1 MKKRIVSTVLA
12 AAMAASM
19 ISGCGSS
26 GQGASEAAPK
36 EENKAEGTES
46 KGEGAESKAEAAEDA
61 SGDPLKVVY
70 LCNGNLGDK
79 GFNDSAASG
88 MQKLA
93 DEMGAEVKTIE
104 MGRDETSYEGNYLD
118 VSEQDWDMIVSG
130 TWSVKELAQDIA
142 AEFPEKN
149 YLIFD
154 VSVDRDVVTEGN
166 MMGVNYYS
174 NQAAFL
180 SGALAAKMLE
190 SGDAK
195 IDASQKILGFVG
207 SMDTANI
214 NDFLVGYLE
223 GIKYVDPEIK
233 VVTSYVGSFEDV
245 SKCMEMTTQLYNQGA
260 QVVYAPASQSIL
272 GAVTAAQ
279 KSDKYLIACDQD
291 LYSELK
297 ESDPELAANVLSSSL
312 KNVGESIYT
321 SIKDWKEGTKTLDQD
336 YILGLDSGAVGLAK
350 NDNYTAIVPEEIQKF
365 IDETE
370 EKIISGEVA
379 VGTAFDMTTEEVA
392 ALRDGMKP

>member
-1 MKKRIVSTVLA
+1 MKKRIVSTLLA

-19 ISGCGSS
+19 LAGCGSS
-26 GQGASEAAPK
+26 AKETAAVQAGKESQAGDTTAQAQEENADDAGASDK
-36 EENKAEGTES
+36 
-46 KGEGAESKAEAAEDA
+46 
-61 SGDPLKVVY
+61 PLKVVY

-88 MQKLA
+88 MQMLA
-93 DEMGAEVKTIE
+93 DKMGAEVKTIE

-180 SGALAAKMLE
+180 SGVLAAKMLD

-195 IDASQKILGFVG
+195 IDPSKKILGFVG
-207 SMDTANI
+207 SMDTSNI

-223 GIKYVDPEIK
+223 GIQYVDPEIK

-291 LYSELK
+291 LYAELK
-297 ESDPELAANVLSSSL
+297 DSDPELAANVISSSL

-321 SIKDWKEGTKTLDQD
+321 SVKGWSEGSMSLDQD

-350 NDNYTAIVPEEIQKF
+350 NENYTKLVPEDIQKF

-370 EKIISGEVA
+370 QKVISGDIT
-379 VGTAFDMTTEEVA
+379 VGTAFDMTTEDVA

>member
-19 ISGCGSS
+19 LAGCGSS
-26 GQGASEAAPK
+26 AKETTAAPAGKETQAGDTTAQAQEENADDPGASDK
-36 EENKAEGTES
+36 
-46 KGEGAESKAEAAEDA
+46 
-61 SGDPLKVVY
+61 PLKVVY

-88 MQKLA
+88 IQLLA
-93 DEMGAEVKTIE
+93 DKMGAEVKTIE

-142 AEFPEKN
+142 AEFPDKN

-180 SGALAAKMLE
+180 SGVLAAKMLD

-195 IDASQKILGFVG
+195 IDPSKKILGFVG
-207 SMDTANI
+207 SMDTSNI

-223 GIKYVDPEIK
+223 GIQYVDPEIK

-291 LYSELK
+291 IYAELK
-297 ESDPELAANVLSSSL
+297 DSDPELAANVISSSL

-321 SIKDWKEGTKTLDQD
+321 SVKGWSEGTMSLDQD

-350 NDNYTAIVPEEIQKF
+350 NENYTKLVPEDIQKF

-370 EKIISGEVA
+370 QKVISGDIT
-379 VGTAFDMTTEEVA
+379 VGTAFDMTTEDVA

>member
-1 MKKRIVSTVLA
+1 MEMKKRIVSTLLA

-19 ISGCGSS
+19 LAGCGSS
-26 GQGASEAAPK
+26 AKETAAVQAGKESQAGDTTAQAQEENADDAGASDK
-36 EENKAEGTES
+36 
-46 KGEGAESKAEAAEDA
+46 
-61 SGDPLKVVY
+61 PLKVVY

-88 MQKLA
+88 MQMLA
-93 DEMGAEVKTIE
+93 DKMGAEVKTIE

-142 AEFPEKN
+142 AEFPDKN

-180 SGALAAKMLE
+180 SGVLAAKMLD

-195 IDASQKILGFVG
+195 IDPSKKILGFVG
-207 SMDTANI
+207 SMDTSNI

-223 GIKYVDPEIK
+223 GVQYVDPEIK

-291 LYSELK
+291 LYAELK
-297 ESDPELAANVLSSSL
+297 DSDPELAANVISSSL

-321 SIKDWKEGTKTLDQD
+321 SVKGWSEGTMSLDQD

-350 NDNYTAIVPEEIQKF
+350 NENYTKLVPEDIQKF

-370 EKIISGEVA
+370 QKVISGDIT
-379 VGTAFDMTTEEVA
+379 VGTAFDMTTEDVA

>member
-19 ISGCGSS
+19 ISGCGAS
-26 GQGASEAAPK
+26 GQGATEAAKTEETKAEDAEGK
-36 EENKAEGTES
+36 EEGKAEE
-46 KGEGAESKAEAAEDA
+46 KAEASSD
-61 SGDPLKVVY
+61 DPLKVVY

-142 AEFPEKN
+142 AEFGNDCEVVIHDLKTKEPEHSIIYIVN
-149 YLIFD
+149 GH
-154 VSVDRDVVTEGN
+154 VTGRN
-166 MMGVNYYS
+166 VGDGPSDAV
-174 NQAAFL
+174 
-180 SGALAAKMLE
+180 LE

-195 IDASQKILGFVG
+195 IDASQKVLGFVG
-207 SMDTANI
+207 SMDAANI

-223 GIKYVDPEIK
+223 GVKYVDPEIK

-260 QVVYAPASQSIL
+260 QIVYAPASQSIL

-291 LYSELK
+291 LYGELK

-350 NDNYTAIVPEEIQKF
+350 NDNYKAIVPEEIQKF
-365 IDETE
+365 IEETE
-370 EKIISGEVA
+370 QKIIGGEIT

-392 ALRDGMKP
+392 ALRDEMKP

>member
-1 MKKRIVSTVLA
+1 MKKRIVSTLLA

-19 ISGCGSS
+19 LAGCGSS
-26 GQGASEAAPK
+26 AKETAAVQAGKETQAGDTTAQAQEENADDAGASDK
-36 EENKAEGTES
+36 
-46 KGEGAESKAEAAEDA
+46 
-61 SGDPLKVVY
+61 PLKVVY

-88 MQKLA
+88 MQMLA
-93 DEMGAEVKTIE
+93 DKMGAEVKTIE

-142 AEFPEKN
+142 AEFPDKN

-180 SGALAAKMLE
+180 SGVLAAKMLD

-195 IDASQKILGFVG
+195 IDPSKKILGFVG
-207 SMDTANI
+207 SMDTSNI

-223 GIKYVDPEIK
+223 GIQYVDPEIK

-291 LYSELK
+291 LYAELK
-297 ESDPELAANVLSSSL
+297 DSDPELAANVISSSL

-321 SIKDWKEGTKTLDQD
+321 SVKGWSEGTMSLDQD

-350 NDNYTAIVPEEIQKF
+350 NENYTKLVPEDIQKF

-370 EKIISGEVA
+370 QKVISGDIT
-379 VGTAFDMTTEEVA
+379 VGTAFDMATEDVA

>member
-19 ISGCGSS
+19 LAGCGSS
-26 GQGASEAAPK
+26 AKETTAAPAGKETQAGDTTAQEENADDPGASDK
-36 EENKAEGTES
+36 
-46 KGEGAESKAEAAEDA
+46 
-61 SGDPLKVVY
+61 PLKVVY

-88 MQKLA
+88 MQLLA
-93 DEMGAEVKTIE
+93 DKMGAEVKTIE

-142 AEFPEKN
+142 AEFPDKN

-180 SGALAAKMLE
+180 SGVLAAKMLD

-195 IDASQKILGFVG
+195 IDPSKKILGFVG
-207 SMDTANI
+207 SMDTSNI

-223 GIKYVDPEIK
+223 GIQYVDPEIK

-291 LYSELK
+291 IYAELK
-297 ESDPELAANVLSSSL
+297 DYDPELAANVISSSL

-321 SIKDWKEGTKTLDQD
+321 SVKGWSEGTMSLDQD

-350 NDNYTAIVPEEIQKF
+350 NENYTKLVPEDIQKF

-370 EKIISGEVA
+370 QKVISGDIT
-379 VGTAFDMTTEEVA
+379 VGTAFDMTTEDVA

>member
-19 ISGCGSS
+19 ISGCGAS
-26 GQGASEAAPK
+26 GQGATEAAKTEETKAEDAEGK
-36 EENKAEGTES
+36 EEGKAEE
-46 KGEGAESKAEAAEDA
+46 KAEA
-61 SGDPLKVVY
+61 SSYDPLKVVY

-166 MMGVNYYS
+166 MMGINYYS
-174 NQAAFL
+174 FPAHLRPRCWNPEMRRSML
-180 SGALAAKMLE
+180 LRRSWAL
-190 SGDAK
+190 
-195 IDASQKILGFVG
+195 
-207 SMDTANI
+207 
-214 NDFLVGYLE
+214 
-223 GIKYVDPEIK
+223 
-233 VVTSYVGSFEDV
+233 
-245 SKCMEMTTQLYNQGA
+245 
-260 QVVYAPASQSIL
+260 
-272 GAVTAAQ
+272 
-279 KSDKYLIACDQD
+279 
-291 LYSELK
+291 
-297 ESDPELAANVLSSSL
+297 
-312 KNVGESIYT
+312 
-321 SIKDWKEGTKTLDQD
+321 
-336 YILGLDSGAVGLAK
+336 
-350 NDNYTAIVPEEIQKF
+350 
-365 IDETE
+365 
-370 EKIISGEVA
+370 
-379 VGTAFDMTTEEVA
+379 
-392 ALRDGMKP
+392 

>member
-1 MKKRIVSTVLA
+1 MLA
-12 AAMAASM
+12 
-19 ISGCGSS
+19 GCGSS
-26 GQGASEAAPK
+26 AKETAAVQAGKESQAGDTTAQAQEENADDAGAS
-36 EENKAEGTES
+36 NK
-46 KGEGAESKAEAAEDA
+46 
-61 SGDPLKVVY
+61 PLKVVY

-88 MQKLA
+88 MQMLA
-93 DEMGAEVKTIE
+93 DKMGAEVKTIE

-142 AEFPEKN
+142 AEFPDKN

-180 SGALAAKMLE
+180 SGVLAAKMLD

-195 IDASQKILGFVG
+195 IDPSKKILGFVG
-207 SMDTANI
+207 SMDTSNI

-223 GIKYVDPEIK
+223 GVQYVDPEIK

-291 LYSELK
+291 LYAELK
-297 ESDPELAANVLSSSL
+297 DSDPELAANVISSSL

-321 SIKDWKEGTKTLDQD
+321 SVKGWSEGTMSLDQD

-350 NDNYTAIVPEEIQKF
+350 NENYTKLVPEDIQKF

-370 EKIISGEVA
+370 QKVISGDIT
-379 VGTAFDMTTEEVA
+379 VGTAFDMTTEDVA

>member
-19 ISGCGSS
+19 LAGCGSS
-26 GQGASEAAPK
+26 AKETVAAAGK
-36 EENKAEGTES
+36 QEQSGDAVAEKDKAES
-46 KGEGAESKAEAAEDA
+46 ADPADADA
-61 SGDPLKVVY
+61 SGKKLKVVY

-88 MQKLA
+88 MQMLA
-93 DEMGAEVKTIE
+93 DQMGAEVKTIE

-142 AEFPEKN
+142 SQFPEKN

-154 VSVDRDVVTEGN
+154 VSVDRDVVTDGN

-180 SGALAAKMLE
+180 SGVLAAKMLD

-195 IDASQKILGFVG
+195 IDASKKILGFVG
-207 SMDTANI
+207 SMDTSNI

-223 GIKYVDPEIK
+223 GVQYVDPEIK

-297 ESDPELAANVLSSSL
+297 ESDPQLAANVISSSL

-321 SIKDWKEGTKTLDQD
+321 SVKAWSEGTMTLDQD
-336 YILGLDSGAVGLAK
+336 YILGLDSGAVGLAE
-350 NDNYTAIVPEEIQKF
+350 NENYKTIVPEEIQKF

-370 EKIISGEVA
+370 QKIINGDIA
-379 VGTAFDMTTEEVA
+379 VGTAFDMSTEDVA

>member
-19 ISGCGSS
+19 LAGCGSS
-26 GQGASEAAPK
+26 AKETTAAPAGKETQAGDTTAQAQEENADDPGASDK
-36 EENKAEGTES
+36 
-46 KGEGAESKAEAAEDA
+46 
-61 SGDPLKVVY
+61 PLKVVY

-88 MQKLA
+88 MQLLA
-93 DEMGAEVKTIE
+93 DKMGAEVKTIE

-142 AEFPEKN
+142 AGFPDKN

-180 SGALAAKMLE
+180 SGVLAAKMLD

-195 IDASQKILGFVG
+195 IDPSKKILGFVG
-207 SMDTANI
+207 SMDTSNI

-223 GIKYVDPEIK
+223 GIQYVDPEIK

-291 LYSELK
+291 IYAELK
-297 ESDPELAANVLSSSL
+297 DSDPELAANVISSSL

-321 SIKDWKEGTKTLDQD
+321 SVKGWSEGTMSLDQD

-350 NDNYTAIVPEEIQKF
+350 NENYTKLVPEDIQKF

-370 EKIISGEVA
+370 QKVISGDIT
-379 VGTAFDMTTEEVA
+379 VGTAFDMTTEDVA

>member
-1 MKKRIVSTVLA
+1 MRKRFISTALA
-12 AAMAASM
+12 AALAASM
-19 ISGCGSS
+19 LAGCGSS
-26 GQGASEAAPK
+26 GSDTAAKDSSGAAGSE
-36 EENKAEGTES
+36 
-46 KGEGAESKAEAAEDA
+46 AEAAGDA
-61 SGDPLKVVY
+61 EGGSEATEGSGDPLKVVY

-79 GFNDSAASG
+79 GFNDSAAAG

-154 VSVDRDVVTEGN
+154 VSVDRDVVTDGN
-166 MMGVNYYS
+166 MMGLNYYS

-180 SGALAAKMLE
+180 SGVLAAKMLE

-195 IDASQKILGFVG
+195 IDASQKVLGFVG

-214 NDFLVGYLE
+214 NDFLVGYLD

-233 VVTSYVGSFEDV
+233 VMTSYVGSFEDV

-279 KSDKYLIACDQD
+279 KADKYLIACDQD
-291 LYSELK
+291 LYAELK

-312 KNVGESIYT
+312 KNVGDSIYT
-321 SIKDWKEGTKTLDQD
+321 AVKGWHEGTMTLDQD

-350 NDNYTAIVPEEIQKF
+350 NDNYTSIVPDEIQSF

-370 EKIISGEVA
+370 EKIISGEVT
-379 VGTAFDMTTEEVA
+379 VGTAFDMTTEEVS
-392 ALRDGMKP
+392 ALRDSMKP

>member
-1 MKKRIVSTVLA
+1 MKKRIVSTLLA

-19 ISGCGSS
+19 LAGCGSS
-26 GQGASEAAPK
+26 AKETAAPAGKESQAGDTAAQEQEENADDAGASGK
-36 EENKAEGTES
+36 
-46 KGEGAESKAEAAEDA
+46 
-61 SGDPLKVVY
+61 PLKVVY

-88 MQKLA
+88 MQMLA
-93 DEMGAEVKTIE
+93 DKMGAEVKTIE

-142 AEFPEKN
+142 AEFPDKN

-180 SGALAAKMLE
+180 SGVLAAKMLD

-195 IDASQKILGFVG
+195 IDPSKKILGFVG
-207 SMDTANI
+207 SMDTSNI

-223 GIKYVDPEIK
+223 GVQYVDPEIK

-291 LYSELK
+291 LYAELK
-297 ESDPELAANVLSSSL
+297 DSDPELAANVISSSL

-321 SIKDWKEGTKTLDQD
+321 SVKGWSEGTMSLDQD

-350 NDNYTAIVPEEIQKF
+350 NENYTKLVPEDIQKF

-370 EKIISGEVA
+370 QKVISGDIT
-379 VGTAFDMTTEEVA
+379 VGTAFDMTTEDVA

>member
-19 ISGCGSS
+19 LAGCGSS
-26 GQGASEAAPK
+26 AKETTAAPAGKETQAGDTTAQAQEENADDPGASDK
-36 EENKAEGTES
+36 
-46 KGEGAESKAEAAEDA
+46 
-61 SGDPLKVVY
+61 PLKVVY

-88 MQKLA
+88 MQLLA
-93 DEMGAEVKTIE
+93 DKMGAEVKTIE

-142 AEFPEKN
+142 AEFPDKN

-180 SGALAAKMLE
+180 SGILAAKMLD

-195 IDASQKILGFVG
+195 IDPSKKILGFVG
-207 SMDTANI
+207 SMDTSNI

-223 GIKYVDPEIK
+223 GIQYVDPEIK

-291 LYSELK
+291 IYAELK
-297 ESDPELAANVLSSSL
+297 DSDPELAANVISSSL

-321 SIKDWKEGTKTLDQD
+321 SVKGWSEGTMSLDQD

-350 NDNYTAIVPEEIQKF
+350 NENYTKLVPEDIQKF

-370 EKIISGEVA
+370 QKVISGDIT
-379 VGTAFDMTTEEVA
+379 VGTAFDMTTEDVA

>member
-19 ISGCGSS
+19 LAGCGSS
-26 GQGASEAAPK
+26 AKETTAAPAGKETQAGDTTAQAQEKNADDPGASDK
-36 EENKAEGTES
+36 
-46 KGEGAESKAEAAEDA
+46 
-61 SGDPLKVVY
+61 PLKVVY

-88 MQKLA
+88 MQLLA
-93 DEMGAEVKTIE
+93 DKMGAEVKTIE

-142 AEFPEKN
+142 AEFPDKN

-180 SGALAAKMLE
+180 SGVLAAKMLD

-195 IDASQKILGFVG
+195 IDPSKKILGFVG
-207 SMDTANI
+207 SMDTSNI

-223 GIKYVDPEIK
+223 GIQYVDPEIK

-291 LYSELK
+291 IYAELK
-297 ESDPELAANVLSSSL
+297 DSDPELAANVISSSL

-321 SIKDWKEGTKTLDQD
+321 SVKGWSEGTMSLDQD

-350 NDNYTAIVPEEIQKF
+350 NENYTKLVPEDIQKF

-370 EKIISGEVA
+370 QKVISGDIT
-379 VGTAFDMTTEEVA
+379 VGTAFDMTTEDVA

>member
-1 MKKRIVSTVLA
+1 MKKRIVSTLLA

-19 ISGCGSS
+19 LAGCGSS
-26 GQGASEAAPK
+26 AKETAAAQAGKETQAGDTTAQAQEENADDAGASDK
-36 EENKAEGTES
+36 
-46 KGEGAESKAEAAEDA
+46 
-61 SGDPLKVVY
+61 PLKVVY

-79 GFNDSAASG
+79 GFNDSAANG
-88 MQKLA
+88 MQMLA
-93 DEMGAEVKTIE
+93 DKMGAEVKTIE

-142 AEFPEKN
+142 AEFPDKN

-180 SGALAAKMLE
+180 SGVLAAKMLD

-195 IDASQKILGFVG
+195 IDPSKKILGFVG
-207 SMDTANI
+207 SMDTSNI

-223 GIKYVDPEIK
+223 GIQYVDPEIK

-291 LYSELK
+291 LYAELK
-297 ESDPELAANVLSSSL
+297 DSDPELAANVISSSL

-321 SIKDWKEGTKTLDQD
+321 SVKGWSEGTMSLDQD

-350 NDNYTAIVPEEIQKF
+350 NENYTKLVPEDIQKF

-370 EKIISGEVA
+370 QKVISGDIT
-379 VGTAFDMTTEEVA
+379 VGTAFDMTTEDVA

>member
-1 MKKRIVSTVLA
+1 MKKRIVSTLLA

-19 ISGCGSS
+19 LVGCGSS
-26 GQGASEAAPK
+26 AKETAAVQAGKETQAGDTTAQAQEENADDAGASDK
-36 EENKAEGTES
+36 
-46 KGEGAESKAEAAEDA
+46 
-61 SGDPLKVVY
+61 PLKVVY

-88 MQKLA
+88 MQMLA
-93 DEMGAEVKTIE
+93 DKMGAEVKTIE

-142 AEFPEKN
+142 AEFPDKN

-180 SGALAAKMLE
+180 SGVLAAKMLD

-195 IDASQKILGFVG
+195 IDPSKKILGFVG
-207 SMDTANI
+207 SMDTSNI

-223 GIKYVDPEIK
+223 GIQYVDPEIK

-291 LYSELK
+291 LYAELK
-297 ESDPELAANVLSSSL
+297 DSDPELAANVISSSL

-321 SIKDWKEGTKTLDQD
+321 SVKGWSEGTMSLDQD

-350 NDNYTAIVPEEIQKF
+350 NENYTKLVPEDIQKF

-370 EKIISGEVA
+370 QKVISGDIT
-379 VGTAFDMTTEEVA
+379 VGTAFDMTTEDVA

>member
-1 MKKRIVSTVLA
+1 MRKRMVSTVMA
-12 AAMAASM
+12 AVMAASM
-19 ISGCGSS
+19 LAGCGTAAN
-26 GQGASEAAPK
+26 GEASASAGKQEQ
-36 EENKAEGTES
+36 AEG
-46 KGEGAESKAEAAEDA
+46 AAAA
-61 SGDPLKVVY
+61 SGGEEGSGPAKADGKKLKVVY

-79 GFNDSAASG
+79 GFNDSAAGG
-88 MQKLA
+88 MQMIAGK
-93 DEMGAEVKTIE
+93 MGAEVKTIE

-142 AEFPEKN
+142 AQYPEKN
-149 YLIFD
+149 YLLFD
-154 VSVDRDVVTEGN
+154 SSVDRDVVTGGN

-180 SGALAAKMLE
+180 SGVLAAKMLE
-190 SGDAK
+190 SGDSR
-195 IDASQKILGFVG
+195 IDSSKKVLGFVG
-207 SMDTANI
+207 SMDTSNI
-214 NDFLVGYLE
+214 NDFLVGYLR
-223 GIKYVDPEIK
+223 GIQYVDPGIK

-272 GAVTAAQ
+272 GAVTAAR

-291 LYSELK
+291 LYTELK
-297 ESDPELAANVLSSSL
+297 ESDPGLAANVLSSSL

-321 SIKDWKEGTKTLDQD
+321 AVKGWEDGTMALDQD
-336 YILGLDSGAVGLAK
+336 YTLGLDSGAVGLAK
-350 NDNYTAIVPEEIQKF
+350 NENYSTIVPLEIQKF

-370 EKIISGEVA
+370 QKIIKGDIT
-379 VGTAFDMTTEEVA
+379 VGTVYDMSTEDVA

>member
-1 MKKRIVSTVLA
+1 MKKRIVSTLLA

-19 ISGCGSS
+19 LAGCGSS
-26 GQGASEAAPK
+26 AKETAAVQAGK
-36 EENKAEGTES
+36 ETQAGDTTAQAQEENADDAGTS
-46 KGEGAESKAEAAEDA
+46 DK
-61 SGDPLKVVY
+61 PLKVVY

-88 MQKLA
+88 MQMLA
-93 DEMGAEVKTIE
+93 DKMGAEVKTIE

-142 AEFPEKN
+142 AEFPDKN

-180 SGALAAKMLE
+180 SGVLAAKMLD

-195 IDASQKILGFVG
+195 IDPSKKVLGFVG
-207 SMDTANI
+207 SMDTSNI

-223 GIKYVDPEIK
+223 GIQYVDPEIK

-291 LYSELK
+291 LYAELK
-297 ESDPELAANVLSSSL
+297 DSDSELAANVISSSL

-321 SIKDWKEGTKTLDQD
+321 SVKGWSEGTMSLDQD

-350 NDNYTAIVPEEIQKF
+350 NENYTKLVPEDIQKF

-370 EKIISGEVA
+370 QKVISGDIT
-379 VGTAFDMTTEEVA
+379 VGTAFDMTTEDVA

>member
-1 MKKRIVSTVLA
+1 MKKRIVSTLLA

-19 ISGCGSS
+19 LAGCGSS
-26 GQGASEAAPK
+26 AKETAAVQAGKESQAGDTTAQAQEENADDAGASDK
-36 EENKAEGTES
+36 
-46 KGEGAESKAEAAEDA
+46 
-61 SGDPLKVVY
+61 PLKVVY

-88 MQKLA
+88 MQMLA
-93 DEMGAEVKTIE
+93 DKMGAEVKTIE

-142 AEFPEKN
+142 AEFPDKN

-180 SGALAAKMLE
+180 SGVLAAKMLD

-195 IDASQKILGFVG
+195 IDPSKKILGFVG
-207 SMDTANI
+207 SMDTSNI

-223 GIKYVDPEIK
+223 GVQYVDSEIK

-291 LYSELK
+291 LYAELK
-297 ESDPELAANVLSSSL
+297 DSDPELAANVISSSL

-321 SIKDWKEGTKTLDQD
+321 SVKGWSEGTMSLDQD

-350 NDNYTAIVPEEIQKF
+350 NENYTKLVPEDIQKF

-370 EKIISGEVA
+370 QKVISGDIT
-379 VGTAFDMTTEEVA
+379 VGTAFDMTTEDVA

>member
-19 ISGCGSS
+19 LAGCGSS
-26 GQGASEAAPK
+26 AKETTAAPAGKETQAGDTTAQAQEENADDAGASDK
-36 EENKAEGTES
+36 
-46 KGEGAESKAEAAEDA
+46 
-61 SGDPLKVVY
+61 PLKVVY

-88 MQKLA
+88 MQLLA
-93 DEMGAEVKTIE
+93 DKMGAEVKTIE

-142 AEFPEKN
+142 AEFPDKN

-180 SGALAAKMLE
+180 SGVLAAKMLD

-195 IDASQKILGFVG
+195 IDPSKKILGFVG
-207 SMDTANI
+207 SMDTSNI

-223 GIKYVDPEIK
+223 GVQYVDPEIK

-291 LYSELK
+291 LYAELK
-297 ESDPELAANVLSSSL
+297 DSDPELAANVISSSL

-321 SIKDWKEGTKTLDQD
+321 SVKGWSEGTMSLDQD

-350 NDNYTAIVPEEIQKF
+350 NENYTKLVHEDIQKF

-370 EKIISGEVA
+370 QKVISGDIT
-379 VGTAFDMTTEEVA
+379 VGTAFDMTTEDVA

>member
-19 ISGCGSS
+19 LAGCGSS
-26 GQGASEAAPK
+26 AKETVAAAGK
-36 EENKAEGTES
+36 QEQSGDAVAEKDKAES
-46 KGEGAESKAEAAEDA
+46 ADPADADA
-61 SGDPLKVVY
+61 SGKKLKVVY

-88 MQKLA
+88 MQMLA
-93 DEMGAEVKTIE
+93 DKMGAEVKTIE

-142 AEFPEKN
+142 AEFPDKN

-180 SGALAAKMLE
+180 SGVLAAKMLD

-195 IDASQKILGFVG
+195 IDPSKKILGFVG
-207 SMDTANI
+207 SMDTSNI

-223 GIKYVDPEIK
+223 GVQYVDPEIK

-291 LYSELK
+291 LYAELK
-297 ESDPELAANVLSSSL
+297 DSDPELAANVISSSL

-321 SIKDWKEGTKTLDQD
+321 SVKGWSEGTMSLDQD

-350 NDNYTAIVPEEIQKF
+350 NENYTKLVPEDIQKF

-370 EKIISGEVA
+370 QKVISGDIT
-379 VGTAFDMTTEEVA
+379 VGTAFDMTTEDVA

>member
-1 MKKRIVSTVLA
+1 
-12 AAMAASM
+12 MAASM
-19 ISGCGSS
+19 LAGCGSS
-26 GQGASEAAPK
+26 AKETAAVQAGKETQAGDTTAQAQEENADDAGASDK
-36 EENKAEGTES
+36 
-46 KGEGAESKAEAAEDA
+46 
-61 SGDPLKVVY
+61 PLKVVY

-88 MQKLA
+88 MQMLA
-93 DEMGAEVKTIE
+93 DKMGAEVKTIE

-142 AEFPEKN
+142 AEFPDKN

-180 SGALAAKMLE
+180 SGVLAAKMLD

-195 IDASQKILGFVG
+195 IDPSKKILGFVG
-207 SMDTANI
+207 SMDTSNI

-223 GIKYVDPEIK
+223 GVQYVDPEIK

-291 LYSELK
+291 LYAELK
-297 ESDPELAANVLSSSL
+297 DSDPELAANVISSSL

-321 SIKDWKEGTKTLDQD
+321 SVKGWSEGTMSLDQD

-350 NDNYTAIVPEEIQKF
+350 NENYTKLVPEDIQKF

-370 EKIISGEVA
+370 QKVISGDIT
-379 VGTAFDMTTEEVA
+379 VGTAFDMTTEDVA

>member
-1 MKKRIVSTVLA
+1 MKKMVSMVLA
-12 AAMAASM
+12 AAMTAAALA
-19 ISGCGSS
+19 GCGSGSS
-26 GQGASEAAPK
+26 GDTGTATEKASEAGQGTAAQSDAP
-36 EENKAEGTES
+36 ADAGS
-46 KGEGAESKAEAAEDA
+46 GEK
-61 SGDPLKVVY
+61 LKVVY

-79 GFNDSAASG
+79 GFNDSAAYG
-88 MQKLA
+88 MDLLA
-93 DEMGAEVKTIE
+93 EKMGAEVKTIE

-118 VSEQDWDMIVSG
+118 VSEQDWDIIVSG

-154 VSVDRDVVTEGN
+154 ASVDRDVVTEGN

-174 NQAAFL
+174 NQAAYL
-180 SGALAAKMLE
+180 SGVLAAKMLE
-190 SGDAK
+190 ADTDK
-195 IDASQKILGFVG
+195 IDSSKKMLGFVG

-223 GIKYVDPEIK
+223 GVKYVDPEIK
-233 VVTSYVGSFEDV
+233 VMTSYVGSFEDV

-260 QVVYAPASQSIL
+260 QIVYAPASQSIL

-291 LYSELK
+291 LYENLK
-297 ESDPELAANVLSSSL
+297 GSDPELAANVLSSSL

-321 SIKDWKEGTKTLDQD
+321 SVKGWKEGTMSLDQD

-350 NDNYTAIVPEEIQKF
+350 NENYLSAVPEDIQKF

-370 EKIISGEVA
+370 QKIINGEIT
-379 VGTAFDMTTEEVA
+379 VGTAFDMSTEEVA

>member
-19 ISGCGSS
+19 LAGCGASAEEAKGTS
-26 GQGASEAAPK
+26 GEPASKEEAADQD
-36 EENKAEGTES
+36 
-46 KGEGAESKAEAAEDA
+46 EA
-61 SGDPLKVVY
+61 PLKVVY

-88 MQKLA
+88 MQMLA
-93 DEMGAEVKTIE
+93 DEMGAVVKTIE

-142 AEFPEKN
+142 AEFPDKN
-149 YLIFD
+149 YLLFD
-154 VSVDRDVVTEGN
+154 SSVDREIVTDGN
-166 MMGVNYYS
+166 MMGINYYS

-180 SGALAAKMLE
+180 SGVLAAKMLE

-195 IDASQKILGFVG
+195 IDPNQKILGFVG

-223 GIKYVDPEIK
+223 GIQYVDPQIK

-245 SKCMEMTTQLYNQGA
+245 SKCMEMTAQLYNQGA

-272 GAVTAAQ
+272 GAATAAQ
-279 KSDKYLIACDQD
+279 DADKYLIACDQD
-291 LYSELK
+291 LYGELK

-321 SIKDWKEGTKTLDQD
+321 SVKAWKEGTMSLDQD
-336 YILGLDSGAVGLAK
+336 YILGLESGAVGLAK
-350 NDNYTAIVPEEIQKF
+350 NENYTSIVPEEIQTF

-370 EKIISGEVA
+370 QKIIDGSIT
-379 VGTAFDMTTEEVA
+379 VGTAFDMSTEEVA

>member
-1 MKKRIVSTVLA
+1 MKKRIVSTLLA

-19 ISGCGSS
+19 LAGCGSS
-26 GQGASEAAPK
+26 AKETAAVQAGKESQAGDTTAQAQEENADDAGASDK
-36 EENKAEGTES
+36 
-46 KGEGAESKAEAAEDA
+46 
-61 SGDPLKVVY
+61 PLKVVY

-88 MQKLA
+88 MQMLA
-93 DEMGAEVKTIE
+93 DKMGAEVKTIE

-142 AEFPEKN
+142 AEFPDKN

-180 SGALAAKMLE
+180 SGVLAAKMLD

-195 IDASQKILGFVG
+195 IDPSKKILG
-207 SMDTANI
+207 SMDTSNI

-223 GIKYVDPEIK
+223 GVQYVDPEIK

-291 LYSELK
+291 LYAELK
-297 ESDPELAANVLSSSL
+297 DSDPELAANVISSSL

-321 SIKDWKEGTKTLDQD
+321 SVKGWSEGTMSLDQD

-350 NDNYTAIVPEEIQKF
+350 NENYTKLVPEDIQKF

-370 EKIISGEVA
+370 QKVISGDIT
-379 VGTAFDMTTEEVA
+379 VGTAFDMTTEDVA

>member
-19 ISGCGSS
+19 LAGCGSS
-26 GQGASEAAPK
+26 AKETAAAAGK
-36 EENKAEGTES
+36 QEQSGDAAAEKNKAESADPADAG
-46 KGEGAESKAEAAEDA
+46 A
-61 SGDPLKVVY
+61 SGKKLKVVY

-88 MQKLA
+88 MQMLA
-93 DEMGAEVKTIE
+93 DQMGAEVKTIE

-142 AEFPEKN
+142 SQFPEKN

-154 VSVDRDVVTEGN
+154 VSVDRDVVTDGN

-180 SGALAAKMLE
+180 SGVLAAKMLD

-195 IDASQKILGFVG
+195 IDASKKILGFVG
-207 SMDTANI
+207 SMDTSNI

-223 GIKYVDPEIK
+223 GVQYVDPEIK

-297 ESDPELAANVLSSSL
+297 ESDPQLAANVISSSL

-321 SIKDWKEGTKTLDQD
+321 SVKAWSEGTMTLDQD
-336 YILGLDSGAVGLAK
+336 YILGLDSGAVGLAE
-350 NDNYTAIVPEEIQKF
+350 NENYKAIVPEEIQKF

-370 EKIISGEVA
+370 QKIINGDIA
-379 VGTAFDMTTEEVA
+379 VGTAFDMSTEDVA